1 MTHHRKTLELINLID
16 IEVKMSEEF
25 EVKGPHEEVL
35 EASEESSGF
44 NGRLAVMTAIMATI
58 GAILSYEASVTLGE
72 AIIYKNEASIQKTD
86 ASDQW
91 NFYQA
96 KSNKQNLA
104 ELAAKLT
111 SGKDHDDSLNQAL
124 KYTAEKSDIK
134 KKAEDFEKLSH
145 EADEHSEHSM
155 HLHHRWATGTTAL
168 QIAISLAAIALLT
181 RRRWLQ
187 YASITCALVGIGFAV
202 CAWFGI

>member
-1 MTHHRKTLELINLID
+1 
-16 IEVKMSEEF
+16 MSEEF
-25 EVKGPHEEVL
+25 EVKGPHEEAL
-35 EASEESSGF
+35 EASEESNGF
-44 NGRLAVMTAIMATI
+44 NGKLAVMTAVMATV

-72 AIIYKNEASIQKTD
+72 AIIFKNEASIQKTN

-96 KSNKQNLA
+96 KNNKQSLA
-104 ELAAKLT
+104 ELTVKLT
-111 SGKDHDDSLNQAL
+111 TGKDHDESVNDVKRFN
-124 KYTAEKSDIK
+124 TEKSDIK
-134 KKAEDFEKLSH
+134 KKAEGFEVLSH
-145 EADEHSEHSM
+145 EADEQSERSM

-181 RRRWLQ
+181 HKRWLQ
-187 YASITCALVGIGFAV
+187 FASISCAIVGIGFGI

>member
-1 MTHHRKTLELINLID
+1 
-16 IEVKMSEEF
+16 MSEEF
-25 EVKGPHEEVL
+25 EVKGLHEEVQ
-35 EASEESSGF
+35 EANEESNGF
-44 NGRLAVMTAIMATI
+44 NGRLAVMTAVMATV

-72 AIIYKNEASIQKTD
+72 AIIFKNEASIQKTS

-96 KSNKQNLA
+96 KGNKQNLA
-104 ELAAKLT
+104 ELTVKLT
-111 SGKDHDDSLNQAL
+111 TGKDHDESVNEV
-124 KYTAEKSDIK
+124 KRFNAEKSDIK
-134 KKAEDFEKLSH
+134 KKAEGFEMLSH
-145 EADEHSEHSM
+145 QADEKSEHSM

-187 YASITCALVGIGFAV
+187 YASISCAVVGIGFGI
-202 CAWFGI
+202 CAWFGV

>member
-1 MTHHRKTLELINLID
+1 
-16 IEVKMSEEF
+16 
-25 EVKGPHEEVL
+25 
-35 EASEESSGF
+35 
-44 NGRLAVMTAIMATI
+44 MATI

-72 AIIYKNEASIQKTD
+72 AIIFKNEASIQKTN

-96 KSNKQNLA
+96 KNNKQSLA
-104 ELAAKLT
+104 ELTTKLT
-111 SGKDHDDSLNQAL
+111 TGKDQVDSKNDAL
-124 KYTAEKSDIK
+124 RYASEKSDIK
-134 KKAEDFEKLSH
+134 IKAENFEKLSH
-145 EADEHSEHSM
+145 EADESSEHSM

-187 YASITCALVGIGFAV
+187 YASISCALIGIGFGI

>member
-1 MTHHRKTLELINLID
+1 
-16 IEVKMSEEF
+16 MSEEF

-35 EASEESSGF
+35 EANEESRGF
-44 NGRLAVMTAIMATI
+44 NGRLAVMTAVMATI

-72 AIIYKNEASIQKTD
+72 AIIFKNEASIKKTD

-91 NFYQA
+91 SFYQA
-96 KSNKQNLA
+96 KNNKQSIAVLT
-104 ELAAKLT
+104 AKLT
-111 SGKDHDDSLNQAL
+111 TGKDREESLKEASHYN
-124 KYTAEKSDIK
+124 TEKSEIK
-134 KKAEDFEKLSH
+134 MKAEAYEKLSRK
-145 EADEHSEHSM
+145 ADEQSDHSM

-187 YASITCALVGIGFAV
+187 YASITCALIGIGFGV

>member
-1 MTHHRKTLELINLID
+1 
-16 IEVKMSEEF
+16 MSEEF
-25 EVKGPHEEVL
+25 EVKGPHEEIL
-35 EASEESSGF
+35 EANEESSGF
-44 NGRLAVMTAIMATI
+44 NGRLAVMTAVMATI

-72 AIIYKNEASIQKTD
+72 AIIFKNEASIQKTS

-96 KSNKQNLA
+96 KSNKQSLA
-104 ELAAKLT
+104 ELTVKLT
-111 SGKDHDDSLNQAL
+111 AGKDHDESLNDA
-124 KYTAEKSDIK
+124 KRYNAEKSDIK
-134 KKAEDFEKLSH
+134 RKAEVFEKLSH
-145 EADEHSEHSM
+145 QADERSEHSM

-181 RRRWLQ
+181 RRKWLQ
-187 YASITCALVGIGFAV
+187 YGSLACAVVGIGFGI

>member
-1 MTHHRKTLELINLID
+1 
-16 IEVKMSEEF
+16 MSEEF

-35 EASEESSGF
+35 EANEESSGF
-44 NGRLAVMTAIMATI
+44 NGRLAVMTAVMATL

-72 AIIYKNEASIQKTD
+72 AIILKNEASIKKTD

-96 KSNKQNLA
+96 KNNKQSLV

-111 SGKDHDDSLNQAL
+111 TGKDRDESLKDAL
-124 KYTAEKSDIK
+124 RYSSEKYDIK
-134 KKAEDFEKLSH
+134 KKAEDFEKLSR
-145 EADEHSEHSM
+145 EADEKSEHSM

-187 YASITCALVGIGFAV
+187 YASISCAIVGLGFGV

>member
-1 MTHHRKTLELINLID
+1 
-16 IEVKMSEEF
+16 MSEEF
-25 EVKGPHEEVL
+25 EVKGLHEEVL
-35 EASEESSGF
+35 EANEESNGF
-44 NGRLAVMTAIMATI
+44 NGRLAVMTAVMATV

-72 AIIYKNEASIQKTD
+72 AIIFKNEASIQKTS

-96 KSNKQNLA
+96 KGNKQNLA
-104 ELAAKLT
+104 ELTVKLT
-111 SGKDHDDSLNQAL
+111 TGKDHDESVNEV
-124 KYTAEKSDIK
+124 KRFNAEKSDIK
-134 KKAEDFEKLSH
+134 KKAEGFEMLSH
-145 EADEHSEHSM
+145 QADEKSEHSM

-187 YASITCALVGIGFAV
+187 YASISCAVVGIGFGI
-202 CAWFGI
+202 CAWFGV